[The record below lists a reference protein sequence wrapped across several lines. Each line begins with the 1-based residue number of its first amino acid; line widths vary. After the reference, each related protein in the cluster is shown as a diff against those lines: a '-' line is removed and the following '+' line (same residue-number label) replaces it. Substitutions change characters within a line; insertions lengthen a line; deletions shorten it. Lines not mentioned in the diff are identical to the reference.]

1 MKLWNYG
8 DSHAARHE
16 PDSANDIGLSWLKD
30 ATGVNSRLEA
40 KEKLGKNY
48 KHLVKDKWYKYI
60 REGNRCS
67 TLLEGSPCSP
77 ELSYAGIVT
86 RNIEATLMTRA
97 RPGAINDLSI
107 LRMFEDYNKWHKDDI
122 IIFGI
127 VTPSR
132 FILASDIN
140 KTNHQYHWFP
150 DNAQHIF
157 VEYGPHDDLYNLW
170 T

>member
-107 LRMFEDYNKWHKDDI
+107 LRMFEDYNKWHKDD
-122 IIFGI
+122 
-127 VTPSR
+127 
-132 FILASDIN
+132 
-140 KTNHQYHWFP
+140 
-150 DNAQHIF
+150 
-157 VEYGPHDDLYNLW
+157 LYNLW
-170 T
+170 TQGLVHLAKSLHNNMICIGTTQDDITVKQ